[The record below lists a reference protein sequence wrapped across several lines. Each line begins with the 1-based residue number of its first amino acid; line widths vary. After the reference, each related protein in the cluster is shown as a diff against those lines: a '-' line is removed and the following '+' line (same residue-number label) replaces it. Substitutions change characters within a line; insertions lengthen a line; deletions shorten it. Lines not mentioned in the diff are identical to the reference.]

1 MEFFLL
7 QFEGSIEENRANVE
21 IMRIKVFDKDE
32 EFSDNW
38 LANFT
43 FVSGN
48 EDGFFQ
54 IVTDTQTNEGIL
66 TIVKVSID
74 FRDSTLNIRIVYPF
88 MLTKCVYLVNV

>member
-1 MEFFLL
+1 MDFFLL
-7 QFEGSIEENRANVE
+7 QFEGSIEENRANME

-48 EDGFFQ
+48 EGGFFQ

-66 TIVKVSID
+66 TVVKVSID
-74 FRDSTLNIRIVYPF
+74 LRDSTLNVRIIYPS
-88 MLTKCVYLVNV
+88 MLINCVYSINM

>member
-1 MEFFLL
+1 MDFFLL

-88 MLTKCVYLVNV
+88 MLTKCVYSVNV

>member
-1 MEFFLL
+1 M
-7 QFEGSIEENRANVE
+7 QFEGSIEENRENVE

-48 EDGFFQ
+48 EGGFFR
-54 IVTDTQTNEGIL
+54 IVTDRQTNEGIL
-66 TIVKVSID
+66 TLVKVSIF
-74 FRDSTLNIRIVYPF
+74 FRESSLDVRIICSF
-88 MLTKCVYLVNV
+88 